1 MKIAQ
6 VAPLVE
12 SVPPAF
18 YGGTERIVSYLTEE
32 LVALGHDVTL
42 FASGDSVTCAELEP
56 ACPCALRLN
65 PDPVDRAAA
74 QALQMEQLAQ
84 RAREFDVVHLHTDWT
99 QLPFFARLGVPF
111 LMTLHG
117 RLDFPEVARLLEIS
131 NAPVVSISDAQRHPI
146 GRANWLGTVLHGLP
160 VHRLRPQLKPGQY
173 LAFLGR
179 MCRDKRPDTAI
190 WAARM
195 LGLPIRLA
203 AKVDREDQA
212 YFDDVVR
219 PLLVRPDVA
228 FVGEIGAREKG
239 SFLGNAS
246 ALLFPID
253 WPEPFG
259 LVMIEAMAC
268 GTPVIAMNRGSVPE
282 VIRDGVSG
290 YIVNNELEFLAAID
304 QIGNISR
311 AAVRQ
316 DFETRF
322 TSQRM
327 ARDYVRLY
335 ERLLE
340 RPAAGPS
347 QFQRTGA
354 GIEAVP
360 SEAAFAA
367 AGQYSNGAATPDLR
381 RSDPLVSSIVTG
393 ND

>member
-1 MKIAQ
+1 
-6 VAPLVE
+6 
-12 SVPPAF
+12 
-18 YGGTERIVSYLTEE
+18 
-32 LVALGHDVTL
+32 
-42 FASGDSVTCAELEP
+42 
-56 ACPCALRLN
+56 
-65 PDPVDRAAA
+65 
-74 QALQMEQLAQ
+74 MEQLAQ
-84 RAREFDVVHLHTDWT
+84 RAQEFDVVHLHSDWT
-99 QLPFFARLGVPF
+99 QLPFFARLRVPF

-131 NAPVVSISDAQRHPI
+131 NAPVVSISDAQRHPVA
-146 GRANWLGTVLHGLP
+146 RANWLGTVLHGLP
-160 VHRLRPQLKPGQY
+160 AHRLRPQLKPGQY

-179 MCRDKRPDTAI
+179 MCREKRPDAAI
-190 WAARM
+190 RAART

-212 YFDDVVR
+212 YFDEVVR
-219 PLLVRPDVA
+219 PLLVSPGVD

-268 GTPVIAMNRGSVPE
+268 GTPVIAMHRGSVPE
-282 VIRDGVSG
+282 VIRDGASG
-290 YIVNNELEFLAAID
+290 YIVNSELEFLAAID
-304 QIGNISR
+304 RIGDISR

-316 DFETRF
+316 NFEAGF

-327 ARDYVRLY
+327 ARDYVRIY
-335 ERLLE
+335 ERLLQ
-340 RPAAGPS
+340 RPAPGPQ
-347 QFQRTGA
+347 QFQRTEA

-367 AGQYSNGAATPDLR
+367 ACQFSNGAGTPDLR
-381 RSDPLVSSIVTG
+381 RSDPLVSSIVAG